1 MRHPQNIMPPTTP
14 GKVVWRSLK
23 VLLKA
28 ISFLD
33 PTTLT
38 FELFT
43 F

>member
-1 MRHPQNIMPPTTP
+1 MKRPQKHMSATTP